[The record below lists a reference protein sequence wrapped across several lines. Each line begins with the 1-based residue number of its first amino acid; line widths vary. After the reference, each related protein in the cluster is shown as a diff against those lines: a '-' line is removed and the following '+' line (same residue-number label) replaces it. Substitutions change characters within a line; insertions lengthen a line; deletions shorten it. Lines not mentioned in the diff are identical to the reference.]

1 VSEALRAFHHSPFDH
16 ADGPDGPNDADDDT
30 AAASI
35 YAAECYLSGDT
46 QPACSAAERAID
58 AAFNIA
64 QKELQLDSNE
74 FRWAPTAEPPPLA
87 KESMHPAVQAE
98 LRKQLAAL
106 VELEQGGVTS
116 ANLKRMRDCDL

>member
-1 VSEALRAFHHSPFDH
+1 VSEALRAFHDSPFDH

-46 QPACSAAERAID
+46 QSACWAAGCAID

-64 QKELQLDSNE
+64 EKELQLDPNE
-74 FRWAPTAEPPPLA
+74 FRWDPTAEPSPLA

-98 LRKQLAAL
+98 LRRQLAAL
-106 VELEQGGVTS
+106 AELEQGGVTS
-116 ANLKRMRDCDL
+116 ANLERMRDYDL